1 MPALS
6 ESGVNIVVSS
16 VIAAA
21 GVVVACVA
29 LVVARRRVKKADVRV
44 SNAVDDLTERMESM
58 LGNLESALTDAQAE
72 AQRTRTLGDLS
83 TSIEVDEVITRML
96 DLAAALPGVDAALAT
111 VPVEDGPPLV
121 RAVGLADEELQ
132 RQLVLGPPD
141 GRTPRAVRVSYH
153 YGEHEGDARTLIYG
167 GVAVP
172 VTAGADG
179 EGLLAIFTRS
189 PSHQF
194 RESEVRDL
202 EELATRAGPG
212 IVNALRFREIRQL
225 ADIDGLT
232 RLYNRR
238 VFHET
243 LGREVARARRY
254 ERQLTLVIFDLDDF
268 KAVNERLGHLE
279 GDAVLGE
286 VAERIR
292 GAVRSADVACRVGG
306 DEFAVVM
313 PESALK
319 DGVKLSER
327 LQTAVSSTGIIQV
340 GRVGISAGVAELTQV
355 DDARSLFE
363 RADHALYQAKGEGK
377 GRVVLASVK

>member
-29 LVVARRRVKKADVRV
+29 L
-44 SNAVDDLTERMESM
+44 L
-58 LGNLESALTDAQAE
+58 
-72 AQRTRTLGDLS
+72 
-83 TSIEVDEVITRML
+83 
-96 DLAAALPGVDAALAT
+96 GVDAALAT

-202 EELATRAGPG
+202 EELAT
-212 IVNALRFREIRQL
+212 
-225 ADIDGLT
+225 
-232 RLYNRR
+232 
-238 VFHET
+238 
-243 LGREVARARRY
+243 
-254 ERQLTLVIFDLDDF
+254 
-268 KAVNERLGHLE
+268 
-279 GDAVLGE
+279 
-286 VAERIR
+286 
-292 GAVRSADVACRVGG
+292 
-306 DEFAVVM
+306 
-313 PESALK
+313 
-319 DGVKLSER
+319 
-327 LQTAVSSTGIIQV
+327 
-340 GRVGISAGVAELTQV
+340 
-355 DDARSLFE
+355 
-363 RADHALYQAKGEGK
+363 
-377 GRVVLASVK
+377 